1 MEIIS
6 FVQGNRKSRKT
17 RFLSDFNFRNFEF
30 SRRASYKTLTYQ
42 PFVPTL
48 KTFAPQRVKKTVSIK
63 SIFKI
68 IGSIVTNLFVILK
81 KNIKTIVFSLS
92 IVIIAMAVLFSILRI
107 VDYKINFT
115 NPLSQWGTFFTT
127 TVM

>member
-30 SRRASYKTLTYQ
+30 SRRESYKTLTYQ
-42 PFVPTL
+42 PFAPTL
-48 KTFAPQRVKKTVSIK
+48 KTFAPQRVKKNVSIK

-68 IGSIVTNLFVILK
+68 I
-81 KNIKTIVFSLS
+81 
-92 IVIIAMAVLFSILRI
+92 
-107 VDYKINFT
+107 
-115 NPLSQWGTFFTT
+115 
-127 TVM
+127 